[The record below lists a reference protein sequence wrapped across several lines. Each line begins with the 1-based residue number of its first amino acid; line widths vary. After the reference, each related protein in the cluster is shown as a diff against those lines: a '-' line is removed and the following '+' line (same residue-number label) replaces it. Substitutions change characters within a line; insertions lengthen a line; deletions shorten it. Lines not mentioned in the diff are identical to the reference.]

1 MSKDSLKVLTIVGTR
16 PDTIKMAPVLFELMS
31 RTNIQSVLCGS
42 GQHQEMLKQALD
54 IFGLLPDV
62 DLRVMTQNQ
71 KLKTLTSKLISAID
85 GVITAFKPDIVMVH
99 GDTTTAFCGALTSFY
114 NQIPVVH
121 VEAGLRTHDVLEPF
135 PEEFNRQSIARIADL
150 NLAPTKLASENL
162 QLEGI
167 NKERIIVTGNTV
179 IDSLNLMVSRINQDG
194 QIQNKISVSFKKYFD
209 FDYTSSK
216 FVLITMHRRENV
228 GNGVASVCEAI
239 STISSK
245 FPQIKFVFPV
255 HLNPAVSKSVHA
267 MLGNVSNV
275 YLISPL
281 PYDEF
286 VALLSKSLFI
296 ITDSGGIQEESVSLG
311 KRALVT
317 RNHTERNEGVENGLL
332 EIVATDSKKISEI
345 ATNII
350 LNPSKDNVPINNP
363 YGSTGISKNIVD
375 ELLIRYLK

>member
-1 MSKDSLKVLTIVGTR
+1 
-16 PDTIKMAPVLFELMS
+16 MAPVLFELMS

-42 GQHQEMLKQALD
+42 GQHQEMLKQALN
-54 IFGLLPDV
+54 IFGLIPDI
-62 DLRVMTQNQ
+62 DLKVMTQNQ
-71 KLKTLTSKLISAID
+71 KLETLTSKLITAID
-85 GVITAFKPDIVMVH
+85 GVITELAPDIVMVH
-99 GDTTTAFCGALTSFY
+99 GDTTTAFCGALAAFY

-150 NLAPTKLASENL
+150 NLAPTKVAAENL

-167 NKERIIVTGNTV
+167 KKEKIIITGNTV
-179 IDSLNLMVSRINQDG
+179 IDSLNLMVNRISQDS
-194 QIQNKISVSFKKYFD
+194 QIQNKISVSFKKLFD

-216 FVLITMHRRENV
+216 FVLITMHRRENI
-228 GNGVASVCEAI
+228 GNGITSVCEAI

-267 MLGNVSNV
+267 TLGNISNV

-317 RNHTERNEGVENGLL
+317 RNQTERNEGIENGLL
-332 EIVATDSKKISEI
+332 EIVATNSKKISEI

-363 YGSTGISKNIVD
+363 YGSTGISKYIVD
-375 ELLIRYLK
+375 QLLIRYLK